1 MLHDNELFV
10 DSYRR
15 HIKVLLKRKLS
26 PFTEMRNKLEK
37 MIIQMFYTQLFT
49 VWAEVARQ
57 IIILNI
63 FRKPLC

>member
-49 VWAEVARQ
+49 V
-57 IIILNI
+57 
-63 FRKPLC
+63 

>member
-1 MLHDNELFV
+1 
-10 DSYRR
+10 
-15 HIKVLLKRKLS
+15 
-26 PFTEMRNKLEK
+26 MRNKLQK

-49 VWAEVARQ
+49 VWAEVAKE